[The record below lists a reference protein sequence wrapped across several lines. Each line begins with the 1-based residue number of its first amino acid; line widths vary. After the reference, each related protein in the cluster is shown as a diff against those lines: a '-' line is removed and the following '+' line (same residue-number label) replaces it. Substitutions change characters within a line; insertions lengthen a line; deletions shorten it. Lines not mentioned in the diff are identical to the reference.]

1 MRVVRWGLRGLRAVA
16 LLVVVALV
24 AVVGLLAAVTGR
36 GLPQTS
42 GTLRIDGLHTPVT
55 VIRDEAGI
63 IQIRADDP
71 HDLFLAQ
78 GYVHAQERMWQMEV
92 WRRISSGRLSEI
104 FGAGSLDTD
113 RFIRTLGWRQAAQRD
128 LDAMPQDARDALQWY
143 ADGVNAWLADNE
155 GSLGPAFVVAGLLA
169 GTGGLGGYTPEPWT
183 PLDSAAWQKVQAW
196 NLGGNMDTE
205 IFRLLAD
212 ARLGDAARTDALFPA
227 YDAAAPVI
235 TPSGLEGSGGAGTTG
250 AAATGTGATG
260 AGTTGTGA
268 TGTATEPANG
278 ATGTMTA
285 TVTTA
290 TTTTSTAAPIALSPE
305 TAAAWRDVAA
315 LGDRALAL
323 AGLDT
328 APGLTGSRGIGSN
341 NWVVAGSK
349 SATGGALLANDP
361 HLGFSMPSVWIMN
374 GLRCRVVSDA
384 CPYDVTGVSFPGVP
398 AVVLG
403 HNDRIA
409 WGATNVGPDV
419 QDLFRETVDPAD
431 PTRYLYRGESIPFEV
446 RTETIK
452 VAGGDDV
459 TVQVRST
466 RHGPILND
474 VDPRLRD
481 QDLLA
486 LLWASIRETDGAFT
500 SILRLNTARDFD
512 GFRAAL
518 EGYGSPSQNFVYADV
533 DGNIGYQF
541 PGLVPVRDGDPRGD
555 RIRDGV
561 SGTEEWTGY
570 IPFDDLPW
578 QFNPPSG
585 FIVSANNA
593 AVDGEYPYFV
603 ADEWDPGYR
612 ARRITDLLTAAPE
625 GSLTP
630 ADLRAI
636 QVDAYVLRADRI
648 VPALVAEARPATEDG
663 QLLLDRI
670 KRWDRTCG
678 IDSTG
683 CAAYITTEF
692 TLTRAIFED
701 ELGPL
706 AKDYV
711 GSPFSW
717 QALIGALEDPSSP
730 WWDDT
735 STSGGERARE
745 VISSAIDRTAA
756 ELRSALGAPGR
767 WRWGRIHTVNFR
779 EQTLGVS
786 GIGPLEWYFNS
797 GARQVAGADGAVNNN
812 YYQTWRAFPDPEDPD
827 FVPAGLD
834 TVFRVSNGPSYR
846 LTIDMSALDEAR
858 IVITTGQSGNPFDR
872 HYGDLVD
879 DWATGATVP
888 LPFSWDV
895 IEASAAS
902 RLTLAP

>member
-1 MRVVRWGLRGLRAVA
+1 MREGPSGRQKRETAVVRLVRWGLRGLRVVA
-16 LLVVVALV
+16 ILVVVALV

-36 GLPQTS
+36 GLPQAS
-42 GTLRIDGLHTPVT
+42 GTLRIDGLHAPVT
-55 VIRDEAGI
+55 VIRDQAGI

-104 FGAGSLDTD
+104 FGEDSVDTD

-128 LDAMPQDARDALQWY
+128 LDAMPQDARDALEWY

-227 YDAAAPVI
+227 YGPGAPVI
-235 TPSGLEGSGGAGTTG
+235 TPSGLPGSGGA
-250 AAATGTGATG
+250 
-260 AGTTGTGA
+260 GA
-268 TGTATEPANG
+268 TGTATAPARG
-278 ATGTMTA
+278 ATG
-285 TVTTA
+285 
-290 TTTTSTAAPIALSPE
+290 STAAPLALSSE
-305 TAAAWRDVAA
+305 IASAWRDVAE

-323 AGLDT
+323 GGLDT
-328 APGLTGSRGIGSN
+328 AAGLVGSRGIGSN

-384 CPYDVTGVSFPGVP
+384 CPYNVTGVSFPGVP

-419 QDLFRETVDPAD
+419 QDLYRETVDPAD
-431 PTRYLYRGESIPFEV
+431 PTRYLYQGTSLPFEV

-459 TVQVRST
+459 TIQVRST

-474 VDPRLRD
+474 VDKRLAD
-481 QDLLA
+481 EAPVA
-486 LLWASIRETDGAFT
+486 LQWTSTREPDGAFT
-500 SILRLNTARDFD
+500 SILRLNTARDFE

-541 PGLVPVRDGDPRGD
+541 PGLVPVRDGDPTGD
-555 RIRDGV
+555 RIRDGA

-578 QFNPPSG
+578 QLNPPSG

-603 ADEWDPGYR
+603 GDDWDPGYR
-612 ARRITDLLTAAPE
+612 AQRIADLLIAAPA

-636 QVDAYVLRADRI
+636 QVDTYVLRADRI

-663 QLLLDRI
+663 RLLLDRI

-692 TLTRAIFED
+692 TLIRAIFED
-701 ELGPL
+701 ELGSL
-706 AKDYV
+706 ARDYV

-717 QALIGALEDPSSP
+717 QALIAALEDPSSP

-756 ELRSALGAPGR
+756 ALRSALGAPGR
-767 WRWGRIHTVNFR
+767 WTWGRLHTVNFR

-786 GIGPLEWYFNS
+786 GVGPLEWYFNS

-834 TVFRVSNGPSYR
+834 SIFRVSNGPSYR
-846 LTIDMSALDEAR
+846 LTVDMSALDEAR

-872 HYGDLVD
+872 HYGDLID
-879 DWATGATVP
+879 DWATGGTVP
-888 LPFSWDV
+888 LPFSWDA

-902 RLTLAP
+902 RLMLTP